1 MLTRKA
7 LAQIMLPASAVLA
20 ALALQLTLGISMVLK
35 GFPLELAT
43 AHTAGAA
50 LLLLSVLALLR
61 SLSAVGVPARARQDL
76 RSELGTSPLPTG
88 GRQ

>member
-1 MLTRKA
+1 V
-7 LAQIMLPASAVLA
+7 LPAAMVLA
-20 ALALQLTLGISMVLK
+20 ALALQLTLGISMVLR

-61 SLSAVGVPARARQDL
+61 GLQSAAPAIRRDL
-76 RSELGTSPLPTG
+76 LPSAFQAGST
-88 GRQ
+88 Q